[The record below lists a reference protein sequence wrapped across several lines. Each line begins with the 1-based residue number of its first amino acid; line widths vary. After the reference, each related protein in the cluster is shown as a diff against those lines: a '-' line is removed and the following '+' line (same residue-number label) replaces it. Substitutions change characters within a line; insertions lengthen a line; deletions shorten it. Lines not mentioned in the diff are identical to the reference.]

1 VARPVSLKFIGRRI
15 RAARLARGMTGEEL
29 AEKIGSDKGSV
40 SRVER
45 GMAGLSVE
53 RLQRIAA
60 ALGIEAA
67 DLLRR
72 G

>member
-1 VARPVSLKFIGRRI
+1 LKFIGRRI